1 MTRTFNKDTWHFWIA
16 KNFSTYSSYNAGHQN
31 ICAYSQLVAAGLV
44 LFLATFII
52 GAAAAYLLSCA
63 IVTLVVFVLHAFHV
77 CPNFFQFI
85 TSCSYILIPGIATLI
100 TTTILLF
107 LAGIDYVMRYMDN
120 RPTQKKNDATMSFL
134 GQAYKSFKDKT
145 CIPIKFE

>member
-31 ICAYSQLVAAGLV
+31 ICAYSQLVAGGLL
-44 LFLATFII
+44 LFLATLII
-52 GAAAAYLLSCA
+52 GASLAYILLCGV
-63 IVTLVVFVLHAFHV
+63 VTLLVFVLHAFHA

-85 TSCSYILIPGIATLI
+85 TSRSYIMTPGIATLI
-100 TTTILLF
+100 TTTVLLSIM
-107 LAGIDYVMRYMDN
+107 GINYVGDYTDN
-120 RPTQKKNDATMSFL
+120 RPTQKKKRITMSFL